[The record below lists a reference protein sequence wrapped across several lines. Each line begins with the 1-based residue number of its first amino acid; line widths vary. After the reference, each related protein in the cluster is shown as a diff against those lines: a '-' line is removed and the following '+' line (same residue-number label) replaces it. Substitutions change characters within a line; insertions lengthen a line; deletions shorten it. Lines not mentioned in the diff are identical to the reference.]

1 MAQGLH
7 YMHSLNMLHRDI
19 KPANILLDREVCVPC
34 RVCAR
39 ALFVACIYSS
49 IEVIRRVKDTRTIES
64 LTVGDSGVSSTGM
77 VCPAHDVK
85 LRETQSSEQS
95 VPRVEDICFHGTL
108 MCVRNP
114 ATTLS

>member
-49 IEVIRRVKDTRTIES
+49 IEVIRRVKDTRTTES

-77 VCPAHDVK
+77 VCPAHDVE
-85 LRETQSSEQS
+85 LRETPVLRKISS
-95 VPRVEDICFHGTL
+95 PG
-108 MCVRNP
+108 
-114 ATTLS
+114 